1 MKLDLRQIWLFVI
14 GCVIAL
20 VPIVGSNLVVNQY
33 ISKAGDRHLD
43 QQAVLAVHNVQE
55 EFQDLIDYLRELSR
69 AAGSSCSQSDVN
81 RMETAILENP
91 AISLLAMRGPEG
103 ELQCVSPDRDI
114 DAVEVYYGPV
124 TVFDTG
130 VSLSQVGL
138 QDSRTTGLLLELAG
152 ESGTITAFL
161 PRRMQPLLFDRLDD
175 STGVT
180 LSLEDAV
187 LFAQPPQTYSE
198 APQASIETR
207 SLPIGAG
214 SMRVQVSIDRNLTT
228 ASYAAFKR
236 AATIGAT
243 LIGALT
249 MLLIIRL
256 IHYTPA
262 QVNEIERAI
271 EHNEFVPYY
280 QPVIDIESGKLI
292 GCEVLVRWVKPD
304 GTIISPGAFI
314 ALAEQTG
321 LAIPM
326 TRKLMETVVRD
337 LKPDYASRPGL
348 KVAIN
353 LFSQHFA
360 DLDII
365 YDVEEIFG
373 AKSIPYSQLVL
384 EITERAPL
392 ENMSEAKVIMRKLQ
406 AMGCRLALDDAGTGH
421 GGLAYLQELGL
432 DIVKI
437 DKMFIDQLG
446 KNRTGELITQTLT
459 ELAEQLDMDIVAEGV
474 ETMEQ
479 VTHLKRYGIRQAQGY
494 LFAPALPA
502 RQYLALVKKLGV
514 ADTGRK
520 TSDKRRIAARKVATI
535 RAAAQQLAE
544 AQKLAD
550 DQAETNA
557 DAA

>member
-1 MKLDLRQIWLFVI
+1 VKLDLRQIWLFVI
-14 GCVIAL
+14 GCVIAF

-187 LFAQPPQTYSE
+187 LFAQPPQTYGE
-198 APQASIETR
+198 APQARIETR

-243 LIGALT
+243 LVGALT

-520 TSDKRRIAARKVATI
+520 TTDKRRVAARKVATI

-550 DQAETNA
+550 NQAETNA

>member
-187 LFAQPPQTYSE
+187 LFAQPPQTYGE
-198 APQASIETR
+198 APQARIETR

-243 LIGALT
+243 LVGALT

-406 AMGCRLALDDAGTGH
+406 AIGCRLALDDAGTGH

-550 DQAETNA
+550 NQAETNA

>member
-1 MKLDLRQIWLFVI
+1 VRFDVRQIWFFAF
-14 GCVIAL
+14 GCILALAPIAGTHWL
-20 VPIVGSNLVVNQY
+20 VGQQAAQ
-33 ISKAGDRHLD
+33 KADEHLD
-43 QQAVLAVHNVQE
+43 QQALLASQSAE
-55 EFQDLIDYLRELSR
+55 AQLLDLAGELRRLAD
-69 AAGSSCSQSDVN
+69 AAGTGCSNTDLE
-81 RMETAILENP
+81 RMLATVLQTP
-91 AISLLAMRGPEG
+91 AISAVAMMNLDR
-103 ELQCVSPDRDI
+103 QIICASPDLADGAFQLFR
-114 DAVEVYYGPV
+114 EPV
-124 TVFDTG
+124 RLPDSDYMLAQVRILDT
-130 VSLSQVGL
+130 
-138 QDSRTTGLLLELAG
+138 RMTGLLLELTAG
-152 ESGTITAFL
+152 DVIHALFI
-161 PRRMQPLLFDRLDD
+161 PRQIFPHFFDPIDR
-175 STGVT
+175 STGVA
-180 LSLEDAV
+180 LALGDAV
-187 LFAQPPQTYSE
+187 LFSRDPFTLESDSRAH
-198 APQASIETR
+198 IEVK
-207 SLPIGAG
+207 SLPLADGA
-214 SMRVQVSIDRNLTT
+214 MRVQVSVDRHLIE
-228 ASYAAFKR
+228 AGFAPIRSWAM
-236 AATIGAT
+236 IGSII
-243 LIGALT
+243 IGALIL
-249 MLLIIRL
+249 LLIIRL

-446 KNRTGELITQTLT
+446 KNRTGE
-459 ELAEQLDMDIVAEGV
+459 
-474 ETMEQ
+474 
-479 VTHLKRYGIRQAQGY
+479 
-494 LFAPALPA
+494 
-502 RQYLALVKKLGV
+502 
-514 ADTGRK
+514 
-520 TSDKRRIAARKVATI
+520 SDHP
-535 RAAAQQLAE
+535 
-544 AQKLAD
+544 
-550 DQAETNA
+550 NA
-557 DAA
+557 DGVGRAIGYGRGCRRGGAVGTGCPFEALWHSPSARVPVCACASSQAVSGACEKTGCRRTTQELRPSSPGGRTQSRNHPCRCAPDRRGQGRRAR

>member
-198 APQASIETR
+198 APQARIETR